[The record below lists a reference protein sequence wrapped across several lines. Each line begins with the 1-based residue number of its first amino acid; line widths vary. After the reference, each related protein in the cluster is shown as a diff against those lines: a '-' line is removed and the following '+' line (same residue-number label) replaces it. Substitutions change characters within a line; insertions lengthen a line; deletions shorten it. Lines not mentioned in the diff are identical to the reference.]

1 MSENGR
7 SARPRT
13 LADALDALDARPDAQ
28 LLAGGTD
35 FMVEVNFGHRRPQ
48 AIVGIRRVAEL
59 QGYEISDG
67 EVDIGAAT
75 TWTIV
80 ERELIDVLPALAA
93 AARTV
98 GSPQMRN
105 AATIGGNVGT
115 ASPAGDGLPV
125 LLASDASVVVAS
137 RNGERTVPLR
147 EFITGV
153 KRTVLQPGEIITRIR
168 VPRLDGPQEF
178 LKVGTRNAMVI
189 SICCAALLVDRASR
203 TIRIGLGSVAPTPVR
218 AADAE
223 SYIATEIDWTG
234 LTAPRE
240 AVTRFGELVRD
251 AVRPITDHRSSA
263 AYRTRAV
270 QVIATRA
277 LERSLAA

>member
-1 MSENGR
+1 MTVT
-7 SARPRT
+7 ARPT
-13 LADALDALDARPDAQ
+13 SLAEAFDALDELPGAQ

-48 AIVGIRRVAEL
+48 AVVAIRRVAEL
-59 QGYEISDG
+59 RGYEIRAD
-67 EVDIGAAT
+67 EIDIGAAT
-75 TWTIV
+75 TWTTI
-80 ERELIDVLPALAA
+80 ERELADELPALAA

-125 LLASDASVVVAS
+125 LLAHDATVVLAS
-137 RNGERTVPLR
+137 RSGQRTLPLA

-153 KRTVLQPGEIITRIR
+153 KRTVLEPGEIITRVR
-168 VPRLDGPQEF
+168 VPRLSGPQEF

-189 SICCAALLVDRASR
+189 SICCAALVVDGAGR
-203 TIRIGLGSVAPTPVR
+203 TVRIGLGSVAPTPVR
-218 AADAE
+218 APDAE
-223 SYIATEIDWTG
+223 SYITAEIDWDAMS
-234 LTAPRE
+234 AP
-240 AVTRFGELVRD
+240 AGSVARFGELVRD

>member
-1 MSENGR
+1 VR
-7 SARPRT
+7 VTARPT
-13 LADALDALDARPDAQ
+13 SLTEAFDALDELPGAQ

-48 AIVGIRRVAEL
+48 AVVAVRRVAEL
-59 QGYEISDG
+59 QGYEVRDD

-75 TWTIV
+75 TWTQI
-80 ERELIDVLPALAA
+80 ERELVDELPALAA

-125 LLASDASVVVAS
+125 LLAHDATVVLAS
-137 RNGERTVPLR
+137 RSAQRTLPLA

-153 KRTVLQPGEIITRIR
+153 KRTVLEPGEIITRVR
-168 VPRLDGPQEF
+168 VPRLSGPQEF

-189 SICCAALLVDRASR
+189 SICCAALVVDGAGR
-203 TIRIGLGSVAPTPVR
+203 TVRIGLGSVAPTPVR
-218 AADAE
+218 APDAE
-223 SYIATEIDWTG
+223 SYIAEEIDWDAMS
-234 LTAPRE
+234 APPGS
-240 AVTRFGELVRD
+240 VVRFGELVRD

>member
-1 MSENGR
+1 MTGNSS

-13 LADALDALDARPDAQ
+13 LADALDAVDARPDAQ

-48 AIVGIRRVAEL
+48 AIIGIRRVAEL
-59 QGYEISDG
+59 QGYEIGDG

-75 TWTIV
+75 TWTTV
-80 ERELIDVLPALAA
+80 ERELADVLPALAA

-137 RNGERTVPLR
+137 RDGERTIPLG

-153 KRTVLQPGEIITRIR
+153 KRTMLQPGEIITRIR

-203 TIRIGLGSVAPTPVR
+203 TVRIGLGSVAPTTVR
-218 AADAE
+218 ATNAE
-223 SYIATEIDWTG
+223 SYIAAEIDWSG
-234 LTAPRE
+234 LTAPPE